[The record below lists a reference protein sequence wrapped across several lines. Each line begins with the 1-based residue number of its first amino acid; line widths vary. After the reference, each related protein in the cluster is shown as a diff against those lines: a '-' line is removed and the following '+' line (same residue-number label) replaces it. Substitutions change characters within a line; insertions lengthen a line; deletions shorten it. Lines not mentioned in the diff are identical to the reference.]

1 MNLKHFENK
10 AHRTYWSVHIEAWRR
25 SGLSRS
31 RYCRDHGLNRRTFSS
46 WMIYLM
52 GREEARKHE
61 EYQAELRREQTLK
74 NLEKGRARK
83 QKGLRFGARTDMQ
96 SRAVQAFWAMHLE
109 ALNWSGMSLRQYAYS
124 LNISRFALQ
133 KWRKRLED
141 GELEIDWRA
150 QLHPSARP
158 RVSTNASTNAPE
170 TDLTPKKGASRRAA
184 RRFFSDEQ
192 KLAIALESDQPGA
205 KVSTVARKHGIVTGL
220 LFRWRVEFGIGQK
233 VRARLVTVRVPKGL
247 SLPMELVQPPAGMM
261 AMTLADGARVFVPE
275 GSDPDAVQLELAGK
289 EASS

>member
-1 MNLKHFENK
+1 MSLKHFENT
-10 AHRTYWSVHIEAWRR
+10 AHRKYWSVHIEAWRQ

-74 NLEKGRARK
+74 NLEKGRVRK
-83 QKGLRFGARTDMQ
+83 QKGLRFGARTDTQ

-158 RVSTNASTNAPE
+158 CASTSANADFSE
-170 TDLTPKKGASRRAA
+170 IALTSSKGATRRAA
-184 RRFFSDEQ
+184 RRFFSDEE
-192 KLAIALESDQPGA
+192 KLAIAIESDQPG
-205 KVSTVARKHGIVTGL
+205 VSVSAIARKHGIVTGL
-220 LFRWRVEFGIGQK
+220 LFRWRVQFDVGQK
-233 VRARLVTVRVPKGL
+233 ARAKLASVRVPD
-247 SLPMELVQPPAGMM
+247 SVNLPKELVQPPPGMM
-261 AMTLADGARVFVPE
+261 VITLADGARAFVPE
-275 GSDPDAVQLELAGK
+275 GSDPDKVRLE
-289 EASS
+289 EARKGTTS

>member
-1 MNLKHFENK
+1 MSLKHFENT
-10 AHRTYWSVHIEAWRR
+10 AHRKYWSVHIEAWRQ

-61 EYQAELRREQTLK
+61 EYQAELRREQTLR
-74 NLEKGRARK
+74 NFEKGRVRK
-83 QKGLRFGARTDMQ
+83 QKGLRFGARTDTQ

-109 ALNWSGMSLRQYAYS
+109 ALTWSGMSLRQYAYS
-124 LNISRFALQ
+124 LNLSRFALQ

-158 RVSTNASTNAPE
+158 CVSTSANADFSEIA
-170 TDLTPKKGASRRAA
+170 LISSKGANRRAA
-184 RRFFSDEQ
+184 RRFFSDEE
-192 KLAIALESDQPGA
+192 KLAIAIESDQPG
-205 KVSTVARKHGIVTGL
+205 VSVSAIARKHGIVTGL
-220 LFRWRVEFGIGQK
+220 LFRWRVQFDVGQK
-233 VRARLVTVRVPKGL
+233 ARAKLASVRVPD
-247 SLPMELVQPPAGMM
+247 SVNLPKEMVQPPPGMM
-261 AMTLADGARVFVPE
+261 AITLADGARAFVPE
-275 GSDPDAVQLELAGK
+275 GSDPDKVRLE
-289 EASS
+289 EARKGTAS